1 MNVVTDGRK
10 LYNVLP
16 YRMPDGFDEEMKSK
30 NLRMAEYY
38 GMETQLDKLFEEANE
53 LIEALKAYRKVREL
67 KRTFSDETYAETREK
82 ALFTVFEEA
91 ADVSI
96 LTEQVTSI
104 EGHGDLFKHLRKF
117 KVDRQILRIAMN
129 EPKWCG
135 NHDDKGAGRE
145 GKDV

>member
-16 YRMPDGFDEEMKSK
+16 YRMPDGFDTEMASK
-30 NLRMAEYY
+30 NLRMAHHY

-53 LIEALKAYRKVREL
+53 LVEALKAYRKVREL
-67 KRTFSDETYAETREK
+67 KRTFSDETYAEAREK

-96 LTEQVTSI
+96 LTEQVTAI

-135 NHDDKGAGRE
+135 NHDDKGGR
-145 GKDV
+145 